1 MSIENIKSWE
11 NITLHSKELFKQSTE
26 TIYNVL
32 FTLLF
37 DIRSCF
43 GRGYGYKYV
52 VFDNGNPISIYDIK
66 PDLLEEWYKHFK
78 NKYMDE
84 MKLKGVNRERC

>member
-32 FTLLF
+32 YTLLY
-37 DIRSCF
+37 DVRSCF
-43 GRGYGYKYV
+43 GRGYGYKYIV
-52 VFDNGNPISIYDIK
+52 LDNGNPISIYDIERK
-66 PDLLEEWYKHFK
+66 LLEEWYKYIK
-78 NKYMDE
+78 DKYINE
-84 MKLKGVNRERC
+84 MTLKEMNRAR